1 MNIIHCTS
9 TYAVVFDIDL
19 DLIYVLRM
27 FGATKMFIIVNLIT
41 YCVNMNTLNS
51 HVFLTLSYD
60 SKFYHPCLTFGL

>member
-27 FGATKMFIIVNLIT
+27 FGATKMFIIVNLII
-41 YCVNMNTLNS
+41 YCVNMDTLNS
-51 HVFLTLSYD
+51 RFFLTL
-60 SKFYHPCLTFGL
+60 